1 MKTNKKGPERP
12 FQRQSVKL
20 FWLFSNIKYNTRNM
34 KKVVVI
40 GGGSGAY
47 TTLMGLKNYQIKL
60 SAIISMMD
68 SGGSSGKLRDAYG
81 VLPPGDLRQSMVALS
96 TSNHI
101 WRKLFTFRFE
111 SGDFKGHNFG
121 NVFFAALESIEP
133 DYNEVTKTAAALL
146 QTSGK
151 VIPVTL
157 DKSHLVV
164 EFEDGKKIIT
174 EDSID
179 KSGYKKSRIKKAYLE
194 PNAAINH
201 VAKKVLEEADYVVIG
216 PGDLYT
222 SLIPNLV
229 VAGVPEAIAHSKAKV
244 FYVVNLMTKSGQSTG
259 YTASDH
265 VKDLEKYLKKE
276 VDYVVVNTSTLPED
290 AIKHYQKDGEVPV
303 ADDLMN
309 SGKAVRGNLVS
320 DVIHGQSKSDT
331 ALRSIVR
338 HDSDRLAQLIISTI
352 KLERQ
357 GVNKLK
363 DILSDVRSYIFE

>member
-1 MKTNKKGPERP
+1 
-12 FQRQSVKL
+12 
-20 FWLFSNIKYNTRNM
+20 M

-47 TTLMGLKNYQIKL
+47 TTLMGLKNYQLKL

-101 WRKLFTFRFE
+101 WRKLFTYRFE

-133 DYNEVTKTAAALL
+133 DYNEVTKTAEALL

-164 EFEDGKKIIT
+164 EFEDGKKIVT

-179 KSGYKKSRIKKAYLE
+179 KSGYKKSKIKKAYLE
-194 PNAAINH
+194 PKAKINH
-201 VAKKVLEEADYVVIG
+201 VAKKAIEEADYIVIG

-222 SLIPNLV
+222 SLIPNLLV
-229 VAGVPEAIAHSKAKV
+229 SGVPEAIANSKAKV
-244 FYVVNLMTKSGQSTG
+244 FYVVNLMTKAGQSTD
-259 YTASDH
+259 YKASH
-265 VKDLEKYLKKE
+265 HIKDIEKYLSKP
-276 VDYVVVNTSTLPED
+276 VDYAVINNSVLPDTVVL
-290 AIKHYQKDGEVPV
+290 HYQADGEIPV
-303 ADDLMN
+303 EDDLKN
-309 SGKAVRGNLVS
+309 SAKALRGEIVS
-320 DVIHGQSKSDT
+320 NVIHGQSKADT

-338 HDSDRLAQLIISTI
+338 HDSNKLAQLIVNAI
-352 KLERQ
+352 LHERK
-357 GVNKLK
+357 GINRIK
-363 DILSDVRSYIFE
+363 DILADVRSYIVD

>member
-1 MKTNKKGPERP
+1 
-12 FQRQSVKL
+12 
-20 FWLFSNIKYNTRNM
+20 M

-101 WRKLFTFRFE
+101 WRKLFTYRFE

-133 DYNEVTKTAAALL
+133 DYNEVTKTAEMLL

-194 PNAAINH
+194 PKAKINH
-201 VAKKVLEEADYVVIG
+201 VAKKALEEADYIVIG

-222 SLIPNLV
+222 SLIPNLLV
-229 VAGVPEAIAHSKAKV
+229 SGVPEAISNSKAKV
-244 FYVVNLMTKSGQSTG
+244 FYVANLMTKSGQSTG
-259 YTASDH
+259 YKTSDH
-265 VKDLEKYLKKE
+265 VKDLEKYLKRG
-276 VDYVVVNTSTLPED
+276 VDYVVINSMSLPES
-290 AIKHYQKDGEVPV
+290 AILHYQKDGEIPV
-303 ADDLMN
+303 VDDLEN
-309 SGKAVRGNLVS
+309 SKKAVRGDLVS
-320 DVIHGQSKSDT
+320 DVIHSQSKADT

-338 HDSDRLAQLIISTI
+338 HDSNKLAQLIINTI
-352 KLERQ
+352 KSERH
-357 GVNKLK
+357 GINKIK
-363 DILSDVRSYIFE
+363 DILGDVRSYIVD